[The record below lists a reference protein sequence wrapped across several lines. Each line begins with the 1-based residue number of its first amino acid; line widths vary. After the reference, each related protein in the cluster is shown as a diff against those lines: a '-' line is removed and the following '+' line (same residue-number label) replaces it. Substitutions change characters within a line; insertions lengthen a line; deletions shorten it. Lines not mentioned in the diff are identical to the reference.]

1 MEPNPLPYWIQIVQ
15 ALAPTLIAII
25 ALFITAFFTRRQW
38 KTAHDKL
45 KLDLFE
51 KRYAIYDS
59 LKKVLAETMIHGNC
73 NDREIMEFVRASKG
87 AEFLFEKDMVS
98 YFEQVRKTLNHIQLI
113 ERELEKESDQAKRK
127 KLADNSLVA
136 KNWIDTEFR
145 EGAENRFTPYLSF
158 AHLKH

>member
-1 MEPNPLPYWIQIVQ
+1 MPYWIQIVR

-51 KRYAIYDS
+51 KRYATYNS
-59 LKKVLAETMIHGNC
+59 LKKVLAETITIYGNC

-113 ERELEKESDQAKRK
+113 ERELEQESRNERKRK
-127 KLADNSLVA
+127 KLVDNSSVA
-136 KNWIDTEFR
+136 RIGLIPNFEKALKIDLLHIF
-145 EGAENRFTPYLSF
+145 LL
-158 AHLKH
+158 HI